1 MSIPKPVII
10 DISEHQNPLN
20 INYDLLAKAIDGVI
34 IRVQYGSNYID
45 HHYKTHIAEFK
56 KRGIP
61 FGVYAWVRGSSIQD
75 MKVEATDFYNRV
87 SSFEP
92 AFWWLDVEE
101 QSMGDMR
108 NGCEAFR
115 QQLKNLGAEKVGAY
129 IANHLY
135 SQFNLDVD
143 KFDGIWVPTYGV
155 NNGEYNG
162 SNPTATNNYNIHQY
176 TSDGSLNGYPY
187 SLDLNRLVKG
197 SFDYF
202 FGQTQNKLKPVKE
215 GALKMKTI
223 TTTVPGVKLRSAA
236 KVDSN
241 NIIAELPINTP
252 IIINDIKIAD
262 GFVWGLQPRSDGSIG
277 YIDIGKSVSWVK
289 E

>member
-1 MSIPKPVII
+1 MSIPKPIII
-10 DISEHQNPLN
+10 DISEHQQPKN

-34 IRVQYGSNYID
+34 VRVQYGSNYID
-45 HHYKTHIAEFK
+45 HHYKTHIKEFK

-61 FGVYAWVRGSSIQD
+61 FAVYAWVRGSSISD

-87 SSFEP
+87 ASFEP

-101 QSMGDMR
+101 KSMIDMR

-115 QQLKNLGAEKVGAY
+115 QQLKNLGAKKVGVY

-135 SQFNLDVD
+135 SQFNLNVG
-143 KFDGIWVPTYGV
+143 KFDGIWIPTYGT
-155 NNGEYNG
+155 NNGQYNG

-176 TSDGSLNGYPY
+176 TSNGQLNGYRY
-187 SLDLNRLVKG
+187 ALYLNRLVKG

-202 FGQTQNKLKPVKE
+202 FGKRPSTNKPKKE

-223 TTTVPGVKLRSAA
+223 TTTSNGVKLRSTA
-236 KVDSN
+236 KVDSK
-241 NIIAELPINTP
+241 NIIAELPINAK
-252 IIINDIKIAD
+252 ININDIKIAD

-289 E
+289 

>member
-1 MSIPKPVII
+1 MSIPKPIII
-10 DISEHQNPLN
+10 DISEHQQPVN

-34 IRVQYGSNYID
+34 VRVQYGSNYMD
-45 HHYKTHIAEFK
+45 HHYKTHIKEFK

-75 MKVEATDFYNRV
+75 MKVEANDFYKRV
-87 SSFEP
+87 ASFEP
-92 AFWWLDVEE
+92 SFWWLDVEE
-101 QSMGDMR
+101 QSMDDMR

-115 QQLKNLGAEKVGAY
+115 QQLKKLGAKKVGAY

-135 SQFNLDVD
+135 SKFNLDVG
-143 KFDGIWVPTYGV
+143 KFDGVWIPTYGT
-155 NNGEYNG
+155 NNGQYNG
-162 SNPTATNNYNIHQY
+162 SNPTATNNYSIHQY
-176 TSDGSLNGYPY
+176 TSNGRLNGYRY
-187 SLDLNRLVKG
+187 ALDLNRLAKG

-202 FGQTQNKLKPVKE
+202 FGKNPTTTQPEKE

-223 TTTVPGVKLRSAA
+223 TTTVNGVRLRSGA
-236 KVDSN
+236 KVDRN
-241 NIIAELPINTP
+241 NIIAELPINTN
-252 IIINDIKIAD
+252 ININDIKIAD

-289 E
+289 